1 MTWIVEVQVAMYTS
15 KTSFKT
21 TVEWNA
27 IPWRKLE
34 RKVFKLQKRIYKA
47 SLRGD
52 VKAIRQLQK
61 TLLHSWS
68 AKCLAVRRVTQDNRG
83 KKTAGVDGLSNL
95 SPKARLILVQSLKPG
110 DKAAPTRRVW
120 IPKPGCEGEKRPLS
134 IPTLYDRTLQSL
146 VKLALEPEWEA
157 RFEPN
162 SFGFRP
168 GRNAH
173 DAIKAI
179 FNTIKFKPK
188 YVLDADIAKC
198 FDKINHNVLLSKL
211 NTFPTIRRQIRAW
224 LKAGVIDF
232 SAYANRQKTY
242 SKTSEGVPQG
252 GTISPLLANLALH
265 GMENRIKQVALT
277 LPGRKT
283 ENCRAISLIRFADD
297 FVILHKDLAVIQRCQ
312 QIISKWLSELGLE
325 LKPSKTRISHTL
337 NMYEGYVGFD
347 FLGFTVRQFP
357 VGKYHSGKSS
367 NGELLGYKTLITPS
381 KTKLKTH
388 TQKIG
393 KLIDGHKSVPQS
405 DLIAHLNPVI
415 RGWTNYY
422 SGVVSKRIFNSADTI
437 LFSQLKAWAEH
448 RHPNKS
454 SWWTCQKYWQTIG
467 TDNWV
472 FKPHNQKIRLLKHR
486 ETRIMRHIQ
495 VQGSRSPFDGDW
507 VYWSS
512 RMGKHPEAPTRVA
525 TLLKTQKGKCTHCGL
540 FFNDGDLME
549 IDHKIPRSK
558 SGKDS
563 YDNLQL
569 LHGHCHDAK
578 TAADKVAATIHE
590 INEDYLNRNPF

>member
-1 MTWIVEVQVAMYTS
+1 MIWIVEVQVAMYTS

-27 IPWRKLE
+27 IPRRKLE

-47 SLRGD
+47 SQRGD
-52 VKAIRQLQK
+52 VKAVSQLQK

-83 KKTAGVDGLSNL
+83 KKTAGVDGLKNL
-95 SPKARLILVQSLKPG
+95 SPKARLILVYSLKLG
-110 DKAAPTRRVW
+110 QKATPTRRVW
-120 IPKPGCEGEKRPLS
+120 IPKPGSKGEKRPLS
-134 IPTLYDRTLQSL
+134 IPTLYDRALQSL

-157 RFEPN
+157 RFEQN

-168 GRNAH
+168 GRSAH

-232 SAYANRQKTY
+232 SEYALREKSDNI
-242 SKTSEGVPQG
+242 TSMGVPQG
-252 GTISPLLANLALH
+252 GAISPLLANIALH

-277 LPGRKT
+277 LPGCKSENRK
-283 ENCRAISLIRFADD
+283 AISLIRFADD

-312 QIISKWLSELGLE
+312 QIMAEWLNELGLE
-325 LKPSKTRISHTL
+325 LKPSKTHISHTL
-337 NMYEGYVGFD
+337 NMYEDNVGFD

-367 NGELLGYKTLITPS
+367 NGKLLGYKTLITPS

-388 TQKIG
+388 AQKIG

-422 SGVVSKRIFNSADTI
+422 SGVVSKCIFNQADTA
-437 LFSQLKAWAEH
+437 LFSQLKAWAKH

-454 SWWTCQKYWQTIG
+454 SRWSCQKYWQTVG
-467 TDNWV
+467 SDNWV
-472 FKPHNQKIRLLKHR
+472 FKSHNQKIRLLKHR
-486 ETRIMRHIQ
+486 ETPIVRHIQ

-512 RMGKHPEAPTRVA
+512 RMGKHPEASKRRA
-525 TLLKTQKGKCTHCGL
+525 TLLKMQKGKCTYCGL
-540 FFNDGDLME
+540 FFNHEDLME

-558 SGKDS
+558 GGKDS

-578 TAADKVAATIHE
+578 TAADKIAVSVPE
-590 INEDYLNRNPF
+590 IDQDYLNCNPF

>member
-1 MTWIVEVQVAMYTS
+1 VTWNVEVPVAMYTS

-21 TVEWNA
+21 TVEWNT

-34 RKVFKLQKRIYKA
+34 RRVFKLQKRIYKA
-47 SLRGD
+47 SQRGD
-52 VKAIRQLQK
+52 VKAVRKLQK

-83 KKTAGVDGLSNL
+83 KKTAGVDGRKNL
-95 SPKARLILVQSLKPG
+95 SPKARLILVQSLKLG
-110 DKAAPTRRVW
+110 YKAAPTRRVW
-120 IPKPGCEGEKRPLS
+120 IPKPGSEGEKRPLS
-134 IPTLYDRTLQSL
+134 IPTLYDRALQSL

-211 NTFPTIRRQIRAW
+211 NTFPTICRQIRAW

-232 SAYANRQKTY
+232 SEYASREKSDNT
-242 SKTSEGVPQG
+242 TSMGVPQG
-252 GTISPLLANLALH
+252 GTISPLLANIALH

-277 LPGRKT
+277 LPGCKS
-283 ENCRAISLIRFADD
+283 ENHKAISLIRFADD
-297 FVILHKDLAVIQRCQ
+297 FVILHKDLAVVQRCQ
-312 QIISKWLSELGLE
+312 QIMAEWLNELGLE
-325 LKPSKTRISHTL
+325 LKPSKTQISHTFER
-337 NMYEGYVGFD
+337 YEGKVGFD

-367 NGELLGYKTLITPS
+367 NGKLLGYKTLITPS

-388 TQKIG
+388 MQKIG
-393 KLIDGHKSVPQS
+393 KLIDGHKSVRQS
-405 DLIAHLNPVI
+405 DLITHLNPVI

-422 SGVVSKRIFNSADTI
+422 SGVVSKRIFNQADTV

-454 SWWTCQKYWQTIG
+454 SKWSCQKYWQTIG
-467 TDNWV
+467 SDNWV

-486 ETRIMRHIQ
+486 ETPIVRHIQ

-525 TLLKTQKGKCTHCGL
+525 TLLKMQKGKCTHCGL

-549 IDHKIPRSK
+549 IDHRIPRSQG
-558 SGKDS
+558 GKDS
-563 YDNLQL
+563 YGNLQL
-569 LHGHCHDAK
+569 LHGHCHDVK
-578 TAADKVAATIHE
+578 TATDKVAVTVQE
-590 INEDYLNRNPF
+590 IDEDYLNRNPF

>member
-1 MTWIVEVQVAMYTS
+1 MNKS
-15 KTSFKT
+15 KTSIKT
-21 TVEWNA
+21 MVEWNT

-34 RKVFKLQKRIYKA
+34 KQVFKLQKRIYKA
-47 SLRGD
+47 ELRGE
-52 VKAIRQLQK
+52 VKAVHKLQK

-83 KKTAGVDGLSNL
+83 KKTAGVDGLKNL
-95 SPKARLILVQSLKPG
+95 SPKARLILVQSLKLG
-110 DKAAPTRRVW
+110 HKAAPTRRVW
-120 IPKPGCEGEKRPLS
+120 IPKPGSKGEKRPLS
-134 IPTLYDRTLQSL
+134 IPTLEDRALQSL

-179 FNTIKFKPK
+179 FNAIKFKPK

-211 NTFPTIRRQIRAW
+211 NTFPTIQKQIRAW

-232 SAYANRQKTY
+232 SAYVLREKSDNT
-242 SKTSEGVPQG
+242 TLMGIPQG
-252 GTISPLLANLALH
+252 GTISPLLANIALH

-277 LPGRKT
+277 LPGCKT
-283 ENCRAISLIRFADD
+283 ENVKAISLIRFADD
-297 FVILHKDLAVIQRCQ
+297 FVILHKDLAVIQKCQ
-312 QIISKWLSELGLE
+312 QIISEWLNELGLE
-325 LKPSKTRISHTL
+325 LKSSKTKISHTL
-337 NMYEGYVGFD
+337 NMYEGNVGFD

-367 NGELLGYKTLITPS
+367 NGKLLGYKTLITPS

-393 KLIDGHKSVPQS
+393 KLIDEHKSVPQS

-415 RGWTNYY
+415 RGWTSYY
-422 SGVVSKRIFNSADTI
+422 SGVVSKRIFNQADTI
-437 LFSQLKAWAEH
+437 LFSQLKAWAKH

-454 SWWTCQKYWQTIG
+454 SWWNCRKYWQTIG
-467 TDNWV
+467 SDNWV

-486 ETRIMRHIQ
+486 ETPIVRHIQ

-512 RMGKHPEAPTRVA
+512 RMGFHPEAPTRVA
-525 TLLKTQKGKCTHCGL
+525 RLLKMQEGKCTHCEL
-540 FFNDGDLME
+540 FFKDGDLME
-549 IDHKIPRSK
+549 IDHKIPRSQ
-558 SGKDS
+558 GGQDS

-569 LHGHCHDAK
+569 LHGHCHDVK
-578 TAADKVAATIHE
+578 TVTDKVAVMVRE
-590 INEDYLNRNPF
+590 MDEDYLNVNPF

>member
-1 MTWIVEVQVAMYTS
+1 
-15 KTSFKT
+15 
-21 TVEWNA
+21 
-27 IPWRKLE
+27 
-34 RKVFKLQKRIYKA
+34 
-47 SLRGD
+47 
-52 VKAIRQLQK
+52 
-61 TLLHSWS
+61 
-68 AKCLAVRRVTQDNRG
+68 
-83 KKTAGVDGLSNL
+83 
-95 SPKARLILVQSLKPG
+95 
-110 DKAAPTRRVW
+110 VW
-120 IPKPGCEGEKRPLS
+120 IPKPGSGGEKRPLS
-134 IPTLYDRTLQSL
+134 IPTLYDRALQSL

-188 YVLDADIAKC
+188 YVLNADIAKC

-211 NTFPTIRRQIRAW
+211 NTFPTICRQIRAW

-232 SAYANRQKTY
+232 SEYNLREKSDNT
-242 SKTSEGVPQG
+242 TLMGVPQG
-252 GTISPLLANLALH
+252 GTISPLLANIALH
-265 GMENRIKQVALT
+265 GMENRIKQIAET
-277 LPGRKT
+277 LPGGKT
-283 ENCRAISLIRFADD
+283 ANRNAISLIRFADD
-297 FVILHKDLAVIQRCQ
+297 FIIMHKDLSVIQKCQ
-312 QIISKWLSELGLE
+312 QIITEWLSELGLE
-325 LKPSKTRISHTL
+325 LKPSKTRISHTF
-337 NMYEGYVGFD
+337 NEYEGNTGFD

-367 NGELLGYKTLITPS
+367 NGKLLGYKTLITPS
-381 KTKLKTH
+381 KTKLKVH
-388 TQKIG
+388 MQKIG
-393 KLIDGHKSVPQS
+393 KLIDRHKSAPQS

-422 SGVVSKRIFNSADTI
+422 SCVVSKRIFNQADTT

-454 SWWTCQKYWQTIG
+454 SRWSCQKYWQTIG
-467 TDNWV
+467 FDNWV

-486 ETRIMRHIQ
+486 ETRIVRHIQ

-525 TLLKTQKGKCTHCGL
+525 TLLKMQKGKCTHCGPDFSRYLSITAIAIRSAILKVL
-540 FFNDGDLME
+540 FSRCCILIKF
-549 IDHKIPRSK
+549 I
-558 SGKDS
+558 
-563 YDNLQL
+563 
-569 LHGHCHDAK
+569 
-578 TAADKVAATIHE
+578 
-590 INEDYLNRNPF
+590 

>member
-1 MTWIVEVQVAMYTS
+1 MYTS

-21 TVEWNA
+21 TVEWNT
-27 IPWRKLE
+27 IPWRKHQ
-34 RKVFKLQKRIYKA
+34 RIVFKLQKRIYKA
-47 SLRGD
+47 SQRGD
-52 VKAIRQLQK
+52 VRAVRKLQK

-83 KKTAGVDGLSNL
+83 KKTAGVDGLKSL
-95 SPKARLILVQSLKPG
+95 SPAARLILVKSLKLG
-110 DKAAPTRRVW
+110 KKAAPTRRVW
-120 IPKPGCEGEKRPLS
+120 IPKPGSEVEKRPLS
-134 IPTLYDRTLQSL
+134 IPPMYDRALQGV

-173 DAIKAI
+173 DAIVAI
-179 FNTIKFKPK
+179 FNAIKFKSK

-198 FDKINHNVLLSKL
+198 FDQINHNVLLSKL

-232 SAYANRQKTY
+232 SSYANREKTY
-242 SKTSEGVPQG
+242 SETSSGVPQG
-252 GTISPLLANLALH
+252 GVISPLLANIALH
-265 GMENRIKQVALT
+265 GMENQIKEFALT
-277 LPGRKT
+277 LPGDKRA
-283 ENCRAISLIRFADD
+283 NRQAISLIRFADD
-297 FVILHKDLAVIQRCQ
+297 FVILHENLTVVQRCQ
-312 QIISKWLSELGLE
+312 QIIAEWLSGIGLE
-325 LKPSKTRISHTL
+325 LKPSKTRISHTFHKHED
-337 NMYEGYVGFD
+337 NVGFD

-357 VGKYHSGKSS
+357 VGKCHSGKSS
-367 NGELLGYKTLITPS
+367 NGKLLGFKTITTPS
-381 KTKLKTH
+381 KTKLNTH
-388 TQKIG
+388 MQRIG

-405 DLIAHLNPVI
+405 DLISHLNPII

-422 SGVVSKRIFNSADTI
+422 SSVVSKRIFNKADTT

-454 SWWTCQKYWQTIG
+454 SRWSVNKYWQTIG
-467 TDNWV
+467 SDNWV
-472 FKPHNQKIRLLKHR
+472 FKPKNQGLRLLKHR
-486 ETRIMRHIQ
+486 ETPIVRHIQ

-525 TLLKTQKGKCTHCGL
+525 TLLKKQKGKCAYCGL
-540 FFNDGDLME
+540 FFQDGDLME

-558 SGKDS
+558 GGKDS

-578 TAADKVAATIHE
+578 TAIDKVAVCIRE
-590 INEDYLNRNPF
+590 IDEDYLNLNPF